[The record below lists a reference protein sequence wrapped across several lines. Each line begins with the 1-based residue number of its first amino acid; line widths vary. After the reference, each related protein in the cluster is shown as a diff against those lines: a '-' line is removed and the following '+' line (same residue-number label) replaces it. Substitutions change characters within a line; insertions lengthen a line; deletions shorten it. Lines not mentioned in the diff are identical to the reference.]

1 MKITIKKVL
10 VFIDDGTIN
19 GNNDI
24 YRIGNIKIKNN
35 PLPIFYNFDP
45 AFPIGKSFL
54 TRDKDNPG
62 RIYAEIHLLP
72 KSNED
77 AEKVIKHFSG
87 AFPAI
92 KGILLAD
99 ENNKKKVDGFEI
111 QSLGICT
118 EPNSD
123 DRIQPILEK
132 DMELVENEKDE
143 EIAKV
148 TN

>member
-1 MKITIKKVL
+1 MKIIIKKVL

-19 GNNDI
+19 GNDNI

-72 KSNED
+72 KTNED

-132 DMELVENEKDE
+132 DMELIEDVKDE
-143 EIAKV
+143 ETVKV